1 MPDCSIIMPAHNAD
15 QTLKRAVTSILDQDF
30 QSWEL
35 IIVDDASR
43 DQTAQIA
50 AQLGATDPR
59 ITVLTQHTQSGAA
72 KARNIG
78 LTHAKGRFIAF
89 LDADDEWL
97 PHKLDQQ
104 IAFMKAKGAAFSFT
118 QFIRHQGTASY
129 TVQVPKTVTY
139 AQLLKG
145 NVIGC
150 LTAMYDTTQL
160 PKTPMPEIRLRHD
173 YALWLALL
181 KQVDQAHG
189 LQITC
194 ARHHRQKESL
204 SSGMWNGAQGTWRM
218 LRDTQ
223 NLSRKAT
230 FWCLV
235 NHYVNR
241 LRAHQS
247 GHF

>member
-50 AQLGATDPR
+50 SRLSAIDPR
-59 ITVLTQHTQSGAA
+59 IIVLTQDTRSGAA

-78 LTHAKGRFIAF
+78 LKHAQGRFIAF

-97 PHKLDQQ
+97 PHKLTQQ
-104 IAFMKAKGAAFSFT
+104 IAFMKSKGAAFSFT
-118 QFIRHQGTASY
+118 QFVRHQGATTY
-129 TVQVPKTVTY
+129 TVQVPQTVTY

-150 LTAMYDTTQL
+150 LTAMYDTTLL

-181 KQVDQAHG
+181 KQVDHAYG

-204 SSGMWNGAQGTWRM
+204 SSGLWNGAHGTWRM
-218 LRDTQ
+218 LRGTQ
-223 NLSRKAT
+223 DLSRT
-230 FWCLV
+230 TTLWYLL
-235 NHYVNR
+235 NHYINR
-241 LRAHQS
+241 LRAHRS
-247 GHF
+247 EYY